1 MTLKA
6 SDSPLPPCPVC
17 QSAATEGFFQL
28 RDVPLHCNLLWEGRE
43 RAMEAP
49 RGNME
54 LVFCRDCGHVYNGA
68 FQPELMEYTEQYENS
83 LHFSPCFQG
92 YATELARRLVDRY
105 QLHDKHVV
113 EIGCGKGEFLLLLS
127 RMGNNRATGFDPS
140 YRHGRAPEAAGDRVN
155 FVQDFYGRRYA
166 DQEAHLIVCR
176 HVLEHIRD
184 PRGFLAD
191 IRNTL
196 NGQSETAVFFE
207 VPDTLFILRDLSIWD
222 LLYEHC
228 SYYTME
234 SLTALFELSGF
245 RVTAVES
252 AFSGQFLTVE
262 ARPCATTR
270 DSVTGPRGISEE
282 VKDSVERFAGR
293 FHGKVEAWS
302 RTLGDFHRAGRKVV
316 VWGAGSK
323 GAGFLNMVPG
333 AHQVECVVDINP
345 HKQGRFVAG
354 TGHPIVSPDALRQY
368 EPHAVLVMNPA
379 YLEEIRRMVSDMGLA
394 VELLTV

>member
-6 SDSPLPPCPVC
+6 SDSPLPHCPVC